1 MNDND
6 GRMMKCSIQRRNQKV
21 IEESPSPHLN
31 PATRWKMIKQ
41 VKSLVWRV
49 GYESTGTIKFLVDTD
64 QNFYFLLEMN
74 TQLQVEHPVTEMIIG
89 EGHHTGRTIDLV

>member
-21 IEESPSPHLN
+21 IEESPSPHLH
-31 PATRWKMIKQ
+31 PATRRKMIKQ
-41 VKSLVWRV
+41 VKSLVRRV
-49 GYESTGTIKFLVDTD
+49 GYESAGTIEFLVDTD
-64 QNFYFLLEMN
+64 QNFYFLEMN

-89 EGHHTGRTIDLV
+89 EGHHTGRTVDLV